1 MGNGSESQVAGGSVT
16 VESQAWWDALVAAVA
31 SATGSSAV
39 DVAMAVNIL
48 RGQNPSLTPGAVFD
62 MFVRA

>member
-1 MGNGSESQVAGGSVT
+1 MT